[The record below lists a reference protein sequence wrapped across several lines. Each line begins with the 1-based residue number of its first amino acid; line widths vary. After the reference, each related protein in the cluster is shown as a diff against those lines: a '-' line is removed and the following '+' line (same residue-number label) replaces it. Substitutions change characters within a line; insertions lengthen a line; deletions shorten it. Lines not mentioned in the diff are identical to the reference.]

1 MEDGDRGCPFEVGI
15 PLVDG
20 DSTPPFDD
28 GTLLL
33 LTGAVGVPAM
43 VGAEGAKLLL
53 ELMEPLGSLPFVVG
67 AGSGTGETP
76 CGDVTVGGV
85 TTPGVGGTIPG
96 VGTDGA
102 VGPD

>member
-1 MEDGDRGCPFEVGI
+1 M
-15 PLVDG
+15 DG

-67 AGSGTGETP
+67 AGTGTGETP

-85 TTPGVGGTIPG
+85 TTPGVGSTIPG
-96 VGTDGA
+96 VGADGA